1 MKIVFLGVGG
11 GMPSQ
16 SRALPAV
23 ALKLNGQILLWD
35 CGEGTQ
41 MQLQRAR
48 FSLQRIT
55 EIFISHLHG
64 DHVLGLPGLL
74 SSMVLLRREKSL
86 AIYGPPGIKAFVES
100 TLELT
105 HVQPEYEITIQEIKE
120 GVVSRQTNYTMEC
133 LPALHSVASFSFILR
148 MTDTLGKFNPTKA
161 RELGVP
167 QGPLWKQLQ
176 IGKSVKNSSGRT
188 IKPRDVLEP
197 PSKGVS
203 IAYSGDTKPNPKFA
217 KAAQG
222 VTLLIHDATFTTEHE
237 EKANEY
243 GHSTAAQAAVI
254 AKQAKAQQLALVQI
268 SPRFETNEKHEQE
281 AQQIFPQSFVPS
293 ELQVIEISNIIRA

>member
-16 SRALPAV
+16 IRALPAV
-23 ALKLNGQILLWD
+23 ALKLNGQIILWD

-41 MQLQRAR
+41 MQLQRVR

-74 SSMVLLRREKSL
+74 SSMALLRREKPL
-86 AIYGPPGIKAFVES
+86 AIFGPPGIKAFVEK
-100 TLELT
+100 TLTLT
-105 HVQPEYEITIQEIKE
+105 HVQPEYEITTREIRR
-120 GVVSRQTNYTMEC
+120 GVISRHTRYTMEC
-133 LPALHSVASFSFILR
+133 LPAIHSVPAFSFVLR
-148 MTDTLGKFNPTKA
+148 IADTPGKFNPIKA
-161 RELGVP
+161 QSLGVP
-167 QGPLWKQLQ
+167 KGPLWKQLQ
-176 IGKSVKNSSGRT
+176 LGKSVKMPAGKIIRPSQ
-188 IKPRDVLEP
+188 VLGP

-217 KAAQG
+217 KAAHG
-222 VTLLIHDATFTTEHE
+222 VALLIHDATFSMEHT
-237 EKANEY
+237 EKADEY
-243 GHSTAAQAAVI
+243 GHSTAAQAAEI

-268 SPRFETNEKHEQE
+268 SPRYETNEKHEKE
-281 AQQIFPQSFVPS
+281 AQEIFPKSFVPE
-293 ELQVIEISNIIRA
+293 ELQIIEIVDFIRA